1 MKNLYTQIDSETK
14 KFLTDFKSIIDS
26 LEVPMLLI
34 GAQAR
39 ILIFDSQ
46 YKVQGRATKDWD
58 VAVKL
63 DNWDKYN
70 LLITKMTTG
79 NNPLFKITSVT
90 HKFIHIETGLEVD
103 VIPFGN
109 ISKPK
114 QEINWPDGNQMSIL
128 GLEEAFANT
137 EIIVIDNVE
146 IRVADIDAF
155 IALKLLA
162 WNERKEKKDLK
173 DIITVLLK
181 SPNEEDEQRV
191 YDEFIDEIIEGR
203 FEVDEAAII
212 FIGRNIQSK
221 FKIETFNKVKEI
233 VSTIL
238 EFQDKYI
245 SECVPKTPDVQEWD
259 ENFDKIVKRFE
270 ALQYGLTNFSE

>member
-1 MKNLYTQIDSETK
+1 MKNSYPQIDLETK

-46 YKVQGRATKDWD
+46 YQVQGRATKDWD

-63 DNWDKYN
+63 DNWERYN
-70 LLITKMTTG
+70 LLISIMTTG
-79 NNPLFKITSVT
+79 QNPLFKKTRVI
-90 HKFIHIETGLEVD
+90 HKFIHIETELEVD
-103 VIPFGN
+103 VIPFGD
-109 ISKPK
+109 ISKPN
-114 QEINWPDGNQMSIL
+114 QEINWPDGNQMNIL
-128 GLEEAFANT
+128 GLEEAFVNT
-137 EIIVIDNVE
+137 EIITIEKLE

-162 WNERKEKKDLK
+162 WNNRRENKDLK

-212 FIGRNIQSK
+212 FIGRNIQNK
-221 FKIETFNKVKEI
+221 FKSETINKVKEI
-233 VSTIL
+233 VDIIL
-238 EFQDKYI
+238 GQDTYI
-245 SECVPKTPDVQEWD
+245 SQCMPKILDIEEWD
-259 ENFDKIVKRFE
+259 ETFDKIVKRFE
-270 ALQYGLTNFSE
+270 SLQYGLTKEL

>member
-1 MKNLYTQIDSETK
+1 MKNLHTEIDSETK
-14 KFLTDFKSIIDS
+14 KFLTDFKYIIDS
-26 LEVPMLLI
+26 LKVPMLLI

-39 ILIFDSQ
+39 LLIFDSQ

-63 DNWDKYN
+63 DSWDKYD
-70 LLITKMTTG
+70 LLITTMTTG
-79 NNPLFKITSVT
+79 QNPLFKTSRVI

-103 VIPFGN
+103 VIPFGD
-109 ISKPK
+109 ISKPTE
-114 QEINWPDGNQMSIL
+114 EINWKDGNQMSVL

-137 EIIVIDNVE
+137 QIIIIDNIE

-162 WNERKEKKDLK
+162 WHERRENKDLE

-212 FIGRNIQSK
+212 FIGRNIQNK
-221 FKIETFNKVKEI
+221 FKSETLNKIKEI
-233 VSTIL
+233 VELIL
-238 EFQDKYI
+238 KGQNKYI
-245 SECVPKTPDVQEWD
+245 PPFVSKNSEDWD
-259 ENFDKIVKRFE
+259 ETFDKIVNRFKS
-270 ALQYGLTNFSE
+270 LQYGLTNFSA

>member
-1 MKNLYTQIDSETK
+1 MKNSYPQIDTETK

-39 ILIFDSQ
+39 MLIFDSQ

-63 DNWDKYN
+63 DNWERYN
-70 LLITKMTTG
+70 LLISIMTTG
-79 NNPLFKITSVT
+79 QNPLFKKTRVI
-90 HKFIHIETGLEVD
+90 HKFIHIEIELEVD
-103 VIPFGN
+103 VIPFGD
-109 ISKPK
+109 IGKPK
-114 QEINWPDGNQMSIL
+114 EEINWPDGNQMNIL
-128 GLEEAFANT
+128 GLEEAFVNT
-137 EIIVIDNVE
+137 EIIIIEKLE

-155 IALKLLA
+155 IVLKLLA
-162 WNERKEKKDLK
+162 WNNRRENKDLK

-191 YDEFIDEIIEGR
+191 YDEFIDEIIQGR

-212 FIGRNIQSK
+212 FIGRNIQNK
-221 FKIETFNKVKEI
+221 FKSETINKIKQIVEI
-233 VSTIL
+233 IL
-238 EFQDKYI
+238 GQDTYI
-245 SECVPKTPDVQEWD
+245 SQCMPKILDVEEWD
-259 ENFDKIVKRFE
+259 ETFDKIVKRFE
-270 ALQYGLTNFSE
+270 SLQYGLTKEL

>member
-1 MKNLYTQIDSETK
+1 MSKLHPKLDTETK

-39 ILIFDSQ
+39 MLIFDNQ
-46 YKVQGRATKDWD
+46 YQVQGRATKDWD

-63 DNWDKYN
+63 DNWERYN
-70 LLITKMTTG
+70 LLISTMTTG
-79 NNPLFKITSVT
+79 QNPLFKKTRVI
-90 HKFIHIETGLEVD
+90 HKFIHIETELEVD
-103 VIPFGN
+103 VIPFGD

-114 QEINWPDGNQMSIL
+114 QEINWPDGNQMNIL
-128 GLEEAFANT
+128 GLEEAFTNT
-137 EIIVIDNVE
+137 EIIIIDNLE

-162 WNERKEKKDLK
+162 WNNRKENKDLK

-212 FIGRNIQSK
+212 FIGRNIQNK

-233 VSTIL
+233 VKIIL
-238 EFQDKYI
+238 GQDTYI
-245 SECVPKTPDVQEWD
+245 SQCMPKILDDKEWD
-259 ENFDKIVKRFE
+259 ETFDKIVRRFKSLE
-270 ALQYGLTNFSE
+270 YGLTQDL

>member
-1 MKNLYTQIDSETK
+1 MKNSHPQIDTETK
-14 KFLTDFKSIIDS
+14 KFLIDFKSIIDS

-39 ILIFDSQ
+39 MLIFDSQ
-46 YKVQGRATKDWD
+46 YQVQGRATKDWD

-63 DNWDKYN
+63 DNWERYN
-70 LLITKMTTG
+70 LLISIMTTG
-79 NNPLFKITSVT
+79 QNPLFKKTRVI
-90 HKFIHIETGLEVD
+90 HKFIHIETELEVD
-103 VIPFGN
+103 VIPFGD

-114 QEINWPDGNQMSIL
+114 QEINWPDGNQMNIL
-128 GLEEAFANT
+128 GLEEAFTNT
-137 EIIVIDNVE
+137 ELIVIDNIE

-162 WNERKEKKDLK
+162 WNNRRENKDLK

-212 FIGRNIQSK
+212 FIGRNIQNK
-221 FKIETFNKVKEI
+221 FKSETINKIKQIVEI
-233 VSTIL
+233 IL
-238 EFQDKYI
+238 GQDTYI
-245 SECVPKTPDVQEWD
+245 SQCMPKILDIEEWD
-259 ENFDKIVKRFE
+259 ETFDKIVKRFE
-270 ALQYGLTNFSE
+270 SLQYGLTKEL

>member
-1 MKNLYTQIDSETK
+1 MSKLYPQIDTETK

-63 DNWDKYN
+63 DNWERYN
-70 LLITKMTTG
+70 LLITTMTTG
-79 NNPLFKITSVT
+79 QNPLFKKTRVI
-90 HKFIHIETGLEVD
+90 HKFIHIETELEVD
-103 VIPFGN
+103 VIPFGD
-109 ISKPK
+109 IGKPK
-114 QEINWPDGNQMSIL
+114 EEINWPDGNQMNIL
-128 GLEEAFANT
+128 GLEEAFTNT
-137 EIIVIDNVE
+137 ELIVIDNIE

-162 WNERKEKKDLK
+162 WNNRRENKDLK
-173 DIITVLLK
+173 DIITVLRK
-181 SPNEEDEQRV
+181 SPNEEDVQRV
-191 YDEFIDEIIEGR
+191 YDEFVDEIIEGK

-212 FIGRNIQSK
+212 FIGRNIQNK
-221 FKIETFNKVKEI
+221 FKSETFNKIKEI
-233 VSTIL
+233 VEIIL
-238 EFQDKYI
+238 GQDTYI
-245 SECVPKTPDVQEWD
+245 SQCIPKILDDQEWD
-259 ENFDKIVKRFE
+259 ETFDRIARRFKS
-270 ALQYGLTNFSE
+270 LQYGLTQEL

>member
-1 MKNLYTQIDSETK
+1 MKNSYPQIDTETK

-46 YKVQGRATKDWD
+46 YQVQGRATKDWD
-58 VAVKL
+58 VAVQL
-63 DNWDKYN
+63 DNWERYN
-70 LLITKMTTG
+70 LLISIMTTG
-79 NNPLFKITSVT
+79 QNPLFKKTRVI
-90 HKFIHIETGLEVD
+90 HKFIHIETELEVD
-103 VIPFGN
+103 VIPFGD
-109 ISKPK
+109 ISKPN
-114 QEINWPDGNQMSIL
+114 QEINWSDGNQMNIL
-128 GLEEAFANT
+128 GLEEAFTNT
-137 EIIVIDNVE
+137 ELIIIDNIE

-155 IALKLLA
+155 IVLKLLA
-162 WNERKEKKDLK
+162 WNNRRENKDLK

-212 FIGRNIQSK
+212 FTGRNIQNK
-221 FKIETFNKVKEI
+221 FKSETINKIKQIVEI
-233 VSTIL
+233 IL
-238 EFQDKYI
+238 GQDTYI
-245 SECVPKTPDVQEWD
+245 SQCMPKILDIEEWD
-259 ENFDKIVKRFE
+259 ETFDKIVKRFE
-270 ALQYGLTNFSE
+270 SLQYGLTEEL

>member
-1 MKNLYTQIDSETK
+1 MKNSYPQIDLETK

-46 YKVQGRATKDWD
+46 YQVQGRATKDWD

-63 DNWDKYN
+63 DNWERYN
-70 LLITKMTTG
+70 LLISIMTTG
-79 NNPLFKITSVT
+79 QNPLFKKTKVI
-90 HKFIHIETGLEVD
+90 HKFIHIETELEVD
-103 VIPFGN
+103 VIPFGD
-109 ISKPK
+109 ISKPN
-114 QEINWPDGNQMSIL
+114 QEINWSDGNQMNIL
-128 GLEEAFANT
+128 GLEEAFVNT
-137 EIIVIDNVE
+137 EIIIIDNLE

-162 WNERKEKKDLK
+162 WNNRRENKDLK

-181 SPNEEDEQRV
+181 SPNEEDQDRV
-191 YDEFIDEIIEGR
+191 YDEFVDEIIEGR

-212 FIGRNIQSK
+212 FIGRNIQNK
-221 FKIETFNKVKEI
+221 FKSETINKVKEI
-233 VSTIL
+233 VDIIL
-238 EFQDKYI
+238 GQDTYI
-245 SECVPKTPDVQEWD
+245 SQCMPKILDIEEWD
-259 ENFDKIVKRFE
+259 ETFDKIVKRFE
-270 ALQYGLTNFSE
+270 SLQYGLTKEL

>member
-1 MKNLYTQIDSETK
+1 MKNSYPQIDTETK

-46 YKVQGRATKDWD
+46 YQVQGRATKDWD
-58 VAVKL
+58 VAVQL
-63 DNWDKYN
+63 DNWERYN
-70 LLITKMTTG
+70 LLISIMTTG
-79 NNPLFKITSVT
+79 QNPLFKKTRVI
-90 HKFIHIETGLEVD
+90 HKFIHIETELEVD
-103 VIPFGN
+103 VIPFGD
-109 ISKPK
+109 ISKPN
-114 QEINWPDGNQMSIL
+114 QEINWSDGNQMNIL
-128 GLEEAFANT
+128 GLEEAFTNT
-137 EIIVIDNVE
+137 ELIIIDNIE

-162 WNERKEKKDLK
+162 WNNRRENKDLK

-212 FIGRNIQSK
+212 FIGRNIQNK
-221 FKIETFNKVKEI
+221 FKIETFNKVKEVVEI
-233 VSTIL
+233 IL
-238 EFQDKYI
+238 GQDTYI
-245 SECVPKTPDVQEWD
+245 SQCMPKILDDQEWD
-259 ENFDKIVKRFE
+259 ETFDKIVKRFE
-270 ALQYGLTNFSE
+270 SLEYGLTQEL

>member
-1 MKNLYTQIDSETK
+1 MKNSYPQIDTETK

-39 ILIFDSQ
+39 MLIFDSQ
-46 YKVQGRATKDWD
+46 YQVQGRATKDWD

-63 DNWDKYN
+63 DNWERYN
-70 LLITKMTTG
+70 LLISIMTTG
-79 NNPLFKITSVT
+79 QNPLFKKTKVI
-90 HKFIHIETGLEVD
+90 HKFIHIETELEVD
-103 VIPFGN
+103 VIPFGD
-109 ISKPK
+109 ISKPN
-114 QEINWPDGNQMSIL
+114 QEINWPDGNQMNIL
-128 GLEEAFANT
+128 GLEEAFVNT
-137 EIIVIDNVE
+137 ELIIIDNIE

-155 IALKLLA
+155 IVLKLLA
-162 WNERKEKKDLK
+162 WNNRRENKDLK

-212 FIGRNIQSK
+212 FIGRNIQNK
-221 FKIETFNKVKEI
+221 FKSETINKIKQIVEI
-233 VSTIL
+233 IL
-238 EFQDKYI
+238 GQDTYI
-245 SECVPKTPDVQEWD
+245 SQCMPKILDVEEWD
-259 ENFDKIVKRFE
+259 ETFDKIVKRFE
-270 ALQYGLTNFSE
+270 SLQYGLTKEL

>member
-1 MKNLYTQIDSETK
+1 MKNSYPQIDTETK

-46 YKVQGRATKDWD
+46 YQVQGRATKDWD

-63 DNWDKYN
+63 DNWERYN
-70 LLITKMTTG
+70 LLISIMTTG
-79 NNPLFKITSVT
+79 QNPLFKTTRVI
-90 HKFIHIETGLEVD
+90 HKFIHIETELEVD
-103 VIPFGN
+103 VIPFGD

-114 QEINWPDGNQMSIL
+114 QEINWPDGNQMNIL
-128 GLEEAFANT
+128 GLEEAFTNT
-137 EIIVIDNVE
+137 EIIIIDNLE

-162 WNERKEKKDLK
+162 WNNRRENKDLK

-191 YDEFIDEIIEGR
+191 YDEFIDAIIEGR

-221 FKIETFNKVKEI
+221 FKSETISKVKEI
-233 VSTIL
+233 VDIIL
-238 EFQDKYI
+238 KFQDKYI
-245 SECVPKTPDVQEWD
+245 SQCIPKILDAQEWD
-259 ENFDKIVKRFE
+259 ETFDKIVKRFE
-270 ALQYGLTNFSE
+270 SLQYGLTQEL

>member
-1 MKNLYTQIDSETK
+1 MKNSYPQIDTETK

-46 YKVQGRATKDWD
+46 YQVQGRATKDWD
-58 VAVKL
+58 VAVQL
-63 DNWDKYN
+63 DNWDRYN
-70 LLITKMTTG
+70 LLISIMTTG
-79 NNPLFKITSVT
+79 QNPLFKKTKVI
-90 HKFIHIETGLEVD
+90 HKFIHIETELEVD
-103 VIPFGN
+103 VIPFGD
-109 ISKPK
+109 ISKPN
-114 QEINWPDGNQMSIL
+114 QEINWSDGNQMNIL
-128 GLEEAFANT
+128 GLEEAFTNT
-137 EIIVIDNVE
+137 ELIIIDNIE

-155 IALKLLA
+155 IVLKLLA
-162 WNERKEKKDLK
+162 WNNRRENKDLK

-212 FIGRNIQSK
+212 FTGRNIQNK
-221 FKIETFNKVKEI
+221 FKSETINKIKQIVEI
-233 VSTIL
+233 IL
-238 EFQDKYI
+238 GQDTYI
-245 SECVPKTPDVQEWD
+245 SQCMPKILDIEEWD
-259 ENFDKIVKRFE
+259 ETFDKIVKRFE
-270 ALQYGLTNFSE
+270 SLQYGLTKDL

>member
-1 MKNLYTQIDSETK
+1 MNKSHPQIDLETK
-14 KFLTDFKSIIDS
+14 KFLTDFKFIIDS

-39 ILIFDSQ
+39 LLIFDNQ
-46 YKVQGRATKDWD
+46 YNVQGRATKDWD

-63 DNWDKYN
+63 DTWEKYN

-79 NNPLFKITSVT
+79 ENPLFNKTRVI
-90 HKFIHIETGLEVD
+90 HKFIHIETKLEVD
-103 VIPFGN
+103 VIPFGD

-114 QEINWPDGNQMSIL
+114 QEIIWPDGNQMSLL
-128 GLEEAFANT
+128 GLEEAFTNT
-137 EIIVIDNVE
+137 EIIRIDDIE
-146 IRVADIDAF
+146 IRVANIDAF

-162 WNERKEKKDLK
+162 WNNRRENKDLN

-181 SPNEEDEQRV
+181 TANEEEEDRV
-191 YDEFIDEIIEGR
+191 YNEFFDEIIDGK

-221 FKIETFNKVKEI
+221 FKSEVIQTVKEI
-233 VSTIL
+233 VALIL
-238 EFQDKYI
+238 DNQDKYI
-245 SECVPKTPDVQEWD
+245 PNFVRALDDQEWD
-259 ENFDKIVKRFE
+259 QNFDKIVKRFE
-270 ALQYGLTNFSE
+270 SLYYGLNDLSE

>member
-1 MKNLYTQIDSETK
+1 MSKSHPQLDLETK

-46 YKVQGRATKDWD
+46 YQVQGRATKDWD
-58 VAVKL
+58 VAVQL
-63 DNWDKYN
+63 DNWERYN
-70 LLITKMTTG
+70 LLISIMTTG
-79 NNPLFKITSVT
+79 QNPLFKKTKVI
-90 HKFIHIETGLEVD
+90 HKFIHIETELEVD
-103 VIPFGN
+103 VIPFGD

-114 QEINWPDGNQMSIL
+114 EEINWPDGNQMNIL
-128 GLEEAFANT
+128 GLEEAFVNT
-137 EIIVIDNVE
+137 EIITIEKLE

-155 IALKLLA
+155 IVLKLLA
-162 WNERKEKKDLK
+162 WNDRRENKDLK
-173 DIITVLLK
+173 DIIIVLLK

-212 FIGRNIQSK
+212 FIGRNIQNK
-221 FKIETFNKVKEI
+221 FKSETINKIKQIVKI
-233 VSTIL
+233 IL
-238 EFQDKYI
+238 ELQDKYI
-245 SECVPKTPDVQEWD
+245 SECMPKIVDVKEWD
-259 ENFDKIVKRFE
+259 ETFDKIVKRFE
-270 ALQYGLTNFSE
+270 SLQYGLTEEL

>member
-1 MKNLYTQIDSETK
+1 MKNSYPQIDTKTK

-63 DNWDKYN
+63 DNWERYN
-70 LLITKMTTG
+70 LLISTMTTG
-79 NNPLFKITSVT
+79 QNPLFKKTRVI
-90 HKFIHIETGLEVD
+90 HKFIHIETELEVD
-103 VIPFGN
+103 VIPCGD

-114 QEINWPDGNQMSIL
+114 QEINWPDGNQMNIL
-128 GLEEAFANT
+128 GLEEAFTNT
-137 EIIVIDNVE
+137 EIIIIDNLE

-162 WNERKEKKDLK
+162 WNNRKENKDLK

-212 FIGRNIQSK
+212 FIGRNIQNK

-233 VSTIL
+233 VKIIL
-238 EFQDKYI
+238 GQDTYI
-245 SECVPKTPDVQEWD
+245 SQCMPKILDAKEWD
-259 ENFDKIVKRFE
+259 ETFDKIVRRFKSLE
-270 ALQYGLTNFSE
+270 YGLTQDF

>member
-1 MKNLYTQIDSETK
+1 MKNSYPQIDTETK

-39 ILIFDSQ
+39 MLIFDSQ

-63 DNWDKYN
+63 DNWERYN
-70 LLITKMTTG
+70 LLISIMTTG
-79 NNPLFKITSVT
+79 QNPLFKKTRVI
-90 HKFIHIETGLEVD
+90 HKFIHIEIELEVD
-103 VIPFGN
+103 VIPFGD
-109 ISKPK
+109 IGKPK
-114 QEINWPDGNQMSIL
+114 EEINWPDGNQMNIL
-128 GLEEAFANT
+128 GLEEAFVNT
-137 EIIVIDNVE
+137 EIIIIEKLE

-155 IALKLLA
+155 IVLKLLA
-162 WNERKEKKDLK
+162 WNNRRENKDLK

-191 YDEFIDEIIEGR
+191 YDEFIDEIIQGR

-212 FIGRNIQSK
+212 FIGRNIQNK
-221 FKIETFNKVKEI
+221 FKSETINKIKQIVEI
-233 VSTIL
+233 IL
-238 EFQDKYI
+238 GQDTYI
-245 SECVPKTPDVQEWD
+245 SQCMPKILDVEEWD
-259 ENFDKIVKRFE
+259 ETFDKIVRRFE
-270 ALQYGLTNFSE
+270 SLQYGLTKEL